1 MADLVLQA
9 GCTKDG
15 FIMSPSR
22 GTKGESRWSKCS
34 VQALREADLSCLEEN
49 SGGATE
55 QLDIEAGVYPGEVW
69 SASRQCQIFLL
80 DSDAHMDHTDA
91 SFAKMCY
98 SLKCRTPKRE
108 GEIKANSFIMH
119 GLITGVL
126 CVQATTGRAQHWRGR
141 RVGRGSGARA
151 GPA

>member
-1 MADLVLQA
+1 MVTLCWQA

-22 GTKGESRWSKCS
+22 GTKGESRWSQCS

-49 SGGATE
+49 SGGAQE
-55 QLDIEAGVYPGEVW
+55 HLDIEAGVYPGEVW
-69 SASRQCQIFLL
+69 SANRQCQIFLL

-108 GEIKANSFIMH
+108 GENKPNKTVYIIEYFIFPASPVMTLVI
-119 GLITGVL
+119 LIVS
-126 CVQATTGRAQHWRGR
+126 W
-141 RVGRGSGARA
+141 
-151 GPA
+151 